1 MKTVKTNLMFEHI
14 KDILRTIVI
23 MMFMYL
29 LFLPIVWLDN
39 RWTDYRKWYYTRR
52 GIPFK
57 TVHDKFGDVVTRLD

>member
-1 MKTVKTNLMFEHI
+1 
-14 KDILRTIVI
+14 

-39 RWTDYRKWYYTRR
+39 QWTDYRKWYYTRR